1 VIRAVVAAAAN
12 MCDAV
17 VDAAAM
23 VLAEM
28 ALVVFAANVLHG
40 VIAAL
45 SSQGDP
51 RHGKNGDGRDGQDGL
66 GEASVHGS
74 LSGWGNDPAHAALSL
89 V

>member
-12 MCDAV
+12 LRDAV
-17 VDAAAM
+17 VDATAM

-28 ALVVFAANVLHG
+28 ALVMLAANVLEG

-51 RHGKNGDGRDGQDGL
+51 RHGKDGDGRERQEGL

-74 LSGWGNDPAHAALSL
+74 LSGMG
-89 V
+89 

>member
-1 VIRAVVAAAAN
+1 MIRAVVAAAAN
-12 MCDAV
+12 LRDAV
-17 VDAAAM
+17 VDATAM

-28 ALVVFAANVLHG
+28 ALVMLAANVLDG

-51 RHGKNGDGRDGQDGL
+51 RHGKDGDGRERQEGP

-74 LSGWGNDPAHAALSL
+74 LSGMG
-89 V
+89 